1 MSVEIERIKGICFD
15 VDGTLSDTDDL
26 WVSKLGAILQSVS
39 ILFPE
44 RQTAPIA
51 RRIIMASESPA
62 NLAYHLL
69 DRFDLDD
76 DMLHFYQWATRFR
89 LERKPGFFWIIP
101 GVKEMLQQLNER
113 YPLAVVSARGG
124 STFQFLEQYE
134 LLPFFRVVVTAE
146 TCRFTKPYP
155 DPVLWAAEK
164 MGLGAADCL
173 MVGDT
178 AVDIRA
184 GKAAGAQTAG
194 VLCGFG
200 EEKELRRAGA
210 GLILSSTADLLNVV
224 IGPSSVGNQ

>member
-1 MSVEIERIKGICFD
+1 
-15 VDGTLSDTDDL
+15 
-26 WVSKLGAILQSVS
+26 
-39 ILFPE
+39 
-44 RQTAPIA
+44 
-51 RRIIMASESPA
+51 
-62 NLAYHLL
+62 
-69 DRFDLDD
+69 
-76 DMLHFYQWATRFR
+76 
-89 LERKPGFFWIIP
+89 
-101 GVKEMLQQLNER
+101 
-113 YPLAVVSARGG
+113 
-124 STFQFLEQYE
+124 
-134 LLPFFRVVVTAE
+134 
-146 TCRFTKPYP
+146 
-155 DPVLWAAEK
+155 